1 MKLADLGQKVTKKL
15 SDISAEQMIPT
26 APISVIEG
34 DILQVDWS
42 DADIVFCASV
52 TWDNDL
58 KEKIAD
64 KFTQLKKGTR
74 ILFMSELPERP
85 QIRAV
90 ASWKANF
97 SWGLNPVRQF
107 VII

>member
-1 MKLADLGQKVTKKL
+1 MKLADLGQKVTRKL
-15 SDISAEQMIPT
+15 GDISNDQGLDS
-26 APISVIEG
+26 APITVVEG

-52 TWDNDL
+52 TWDKDL

-74 ILFMSELPERP
+74 ILFMSELPQRP
-85 QIRAV
+85 
-90 ASWKANF
+90 
-97 SWGLNPVRQF
+97 
-107 VII
+107 